1 MGAIFRCKKSNLR
14 GEVRIPASKSHS
26 IRAVAIGSLAAG
38 ESRILDPLESH
49 DTHAAVGVYR
59 GLGAEIET
67 QAGSWSIRG
76 TGGEL
81 SPPCDVLDVEN
92 SGTTLMFALGS
103 CALLKK
109 GAAVLTGDAQTRN
122 RPAAPLIS
130 SLNDLGAFAFST
142 RDNGRAPFVVR
153 GRLRGGSTSIEAHSS
168 QYLSSLLLSLPLG
181 EGDTLIRVPLLNEQP
196 YVLMTMDWM
205 RRQGISFEQEG
216 LREFHIPGG
225 QAFHPFEEKIA
236 GDFSSATFFLAAGA
250 MEGNEVTCRNL
261 DLADPQGDKAVID
274 YLRLMGARVD
284 AENDGVRVRAE
295 ELRGGD
301 IDLNN
306 TPDALPMMA
315 VLGCF
320 AKGVTRLF
328 HVPQA
333 RIKETD
339 RIAVMAQELKK
350 MGAKIEEMP
359 DGLLIEESPLK
370 GARVHGHG
378 DHRVVM
384 ALTVAALAA
393 AGETTVDTAEAVAV
407 TFPQFTECMA
417 RLGADIQVQD
427 ESWDK
432 GEA

>member
-1 MGAIFRCKKSNLR
+1 MGAIFRCKKSKLR
-14 GEVRIPASKSHS
+14 GEVQIPASKSHT
-26 IRAVAIGSLAAG
+26 IRAIAIGSLAAG
-38 ESRILDPLESH
+38 ESRILGPLESN
-49 DTHAAVGVYR
+49 DTHAAVRVYR
-59 GLGAEIET
+59 ELGADIET
-67 QAGSWSIRG
+67 HTGSWSIRG
-76 TGGEL
+76 NGGEL
-81 SPPCDVLDVEN
+81 NPPPDVLDVEN

-109 GAAVLTGDAQTRN
+109 GTAVLTGDAQTRS
-122 RPAAPLIS
+122 RPADPLLS
-130 SLNDLGAFAFST
+130 SLNDLGACAFST

-168 QYLSSLLLSLPLG
+168 QYLSSLLLSVPLG

-196 YVLMTMDWM
+196 YVRMTMNWM
-205 RRQGISFEQEG
+205 RRQGVSFEQEG
-216 LREFHIPGG
+216 LREFHVPGG
-225 QAFHPFEEKIA
+225 QVFRPFAEKMG

-274 YLRLMGARVD
+274 YLRLMGARVEAD
-284 AENDGVRVRAE
+284 EHGVRVRAQ
-295 ELRGGD
+295 ELRGAD
-301 IDLNN
+301 LDLNN

-315 VLGCF
+315 VLSCF
-320 AKGVTRLF
+320 ARGVTRLF

-339 RIAVMAQELKK
+339 RIAVMAKELKK

-359 DGLLIEESPLK
+359 DGLLIEESPLQ
-370 GARVHGHG
+370 GTRVHGHG

-384 ALTVAALAA
+384 ALTVAGLAA

-417 RLGADIQVQD
+417 RLGASIQVQD
-427 ESWDK
+427 ES
-432 GEA
+432 